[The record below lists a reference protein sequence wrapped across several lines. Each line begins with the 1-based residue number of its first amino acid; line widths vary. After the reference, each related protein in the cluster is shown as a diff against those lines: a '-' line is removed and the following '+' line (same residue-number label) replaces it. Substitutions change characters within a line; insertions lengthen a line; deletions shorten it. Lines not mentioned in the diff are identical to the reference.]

1 MRNNS
6 KTKRTEAA
14 LSLLV
19 TCALVITLAIAVASA
34 IKKGNDTDT
43 PNNNFVNLN
52 ETEGGN
58 LTADNSNN
66 ATVGNT
72 DTPNS
77 NTNTMHPTRDSEF
90 PSLTANNNTPADEE
104 LTEEDN
110 GSAEEPTEAPQV
122 SDVPVGADTS
132 VGTGYSFSEADT
144 LSMPVAGDIILSYS
158 MDSTIWFPTLGVY
171 KCNPGLYI
179 GGEVGT
185 SVTAS
190 ASGTVDKITINE
202 ELGNVV
208 TIDMGNGYKATYGQ
222 LDNIAV
228 SEGEVVL
235 AGSVIG
241 TVANPTI
248 YYTTEGSGVYFE
260 LTKEGSPANPLEYM
274 E

>member
-72 DTPNS
+72 DTPSS

-90 PSLTANNNTPADEE
+90 PSLTANNDTPADEE
-104 LTEEDN
+104 LNEEDN
-110 GSAEEPTEAPQV
+110 GSPEKPTEAPQV

>member
-43 PNNNFVNLN
+43 PNNFVNLN

-58 LTADNSNN
+58 LTADNNN
-66 ATVGNT
+66 AATTKDNGNT
-72 DTPNS
+72 TTLPSKGAD
-77 NTNTMHPTRDSEF
+77 EV
-90 PSLTANNNTPADEE
+90 PSLTANSNKPADEDLSGE
-104 LTEEDN
+104 NDT
-110 GSAEEPTEAPQV
+110 AMEEPSSENAVT
-122 SDVPVGADTS
+122 DIPVGVEQS

-144 LSMPVAGDIILSYS
+144 LSMPVAGEIILTYS

-179 GGEVGT
+179 AGDVGT
-185 SVTAS
+185 NVTAS
-190 ASGTVDKITINE
+190 ASGTVDSISMNE
-202 ELGNVV
+202 ELGNMV

-228 SEGEVVL
+228 SQGEVVL

-241 TVANPTI
+241 TVASPTI

-260 LTKEGSPANPLEYM
+260 LTKDGSPANPLEYM

>member
-1 MRNNS
+1 MRGNS

-19 TCALVITLAIAVASA
+19 TCALVITLAIAVVSA

-43 PNNNFVNLN
+43 PNNFVNLN
-52 ETEGGN
+52 ETESGSFTVN
-58 LTADNSNN
+58 NSNS
-66 ATVGNT
+66 ATLGNT
-72 DTPNS
+72 DNPN
-77 NTNTMHPTRDSEF
+77 NAMHPARDTEYS
-90 PSLTANNNTPADEE
+90 SLTANNNE
-104 LTEEDN
+104 LAGEDATEEDN
-110 GSAEEPTEAPQV
+110 TLSEEPSEAPQNA
-122 SDVPVGADTS
+122 DIPVGVESS

-144 LSMPVAGDIILSYS
+144 LSMPIAGDIILSYS

-179 GGEVGT
+179 SGDIGT
-185 SVTAS
+185 TVTAS
-190 ASGTVDKITINE
+190 APGRVDNITINE

-228 SEGEVVL
+228 SQDEVVL

-248 YYTTEGSGVYFE
+248 YYTMEGSGIYFE
-260 LTKEGSPANPLEYM
+260 LTKDGSPANPLEYM
-274 E
+274 DY

>member
-43 PNNNFVNLN
+43 PNNFVNLN

-58 LTADNSNN
+58 LTADNNN
-66 ATVGNT
+66 AATKNDNGNT
-72 DTPNS
+72 AVLPSKEADET
-77 NTNTMHPTRDSEF
+77 
-90 PSLTANNNTPADEE
+90 PSLTANSNRPADED
-104 LTEEDN
+104 LTEESVN
-110 GSAEEPTEAPQV
+110 SAEEPSA
-122 SDVPVGADTS
+122 DVQNADIPVGAEQS

-144 LSMPVAGDIILSYS
+144 LSMPVAGEIILTYS

-179 GGEVGT
+179 AGDVGT
-185 SVTAS
+185 NVTAS
-190 ASGTVDKITINE
+190 ASGTVDNITMNE

-222 LDNIAV
+222 LENIAV
-228 SEGEVVL
+228 SQGEVVL
-235 AGSVIG
+235 TGAVIG
-241 TVANPTI
+241 TVASPTI

-260 LTKEGSPANPLEYM
+260 LTKDGSPTNPLEYM

>member
-58 LTADNSNN
+58 LTADNSNS
-66 ATVGNT
+66 ATLGNT
-72 DTPNS
+72 NTP
-77 NTNTMHPTRDSEF
+77 NTNTMHPTRDTDF
-90 PSLTANNNTPADEE
+90 PSLTANNNDPADEE
-104 LTEEDN
+104 LTEGDN
-110 GSAEEPTEAPQV
+110 SSSEESTEAPQIT
-122 SDVPVGADTS
+122 DVPVGADTS
-132 VGTGYSFSEADT
+132 VGTKYSFSEADT

-185 SVTAS
+185 TVTAS

-260 LTKEGSPANPLEYM
+260 LTKDGSPANPLEYM
-274 E
+274 D

>member
-43 PNNNFVNLN
+43 PNNFVNLN

-66 ATVGNT
+66 NHNDTVL
-72 DTPNS
+72 
-77 NTNTMHPTRDSEF
+77 
-90 PSLTANNNTPADEE
+90 PSKEAQEPASLSAGTGRPADEE
-104 LTEEDN
+104 TNEAEN
-110 GSAEEPTEAPQV
+110 PSSEEPASVDAQA
-122 SDVPVGADTS
+122 DIPVGADQS

-144 LSMPVAGDIILSYS
+144 LTMPVAGEIILTYS

-179 GGEVGT
+179 AGDVGT
-185 SVTAS
+185 AVTAS
-190 ASGTVDKITINE
+190 ASGTVDTISANE
-202 ELGNVV
+202 ELGNYV
-208 TIDMGNGYKATYGQ
+208 TIDMGNGYQATYGQ

-228 SEGEVVL
+228 SQGEVVL
-235 AGSVIG
+235 AGSEIG
-241 TVANPTI
+241 TVASPTI

-260 LTKEGSPANPLEYM
+260 LTKDGSPANPLEYM

>member
-1 MRNNS
+1 MRSNS

-43 PNNNFVNLN
+43 PNNFVNLN

-58 LTADNSNN
+58 LTADNSNT
-66 ATVGNT
+66 ATP
-72 DTPNS
+72 D
-77 NTNTMHPTRDSEF
+77 NTNTQRPVIPARDDADS
-90 PSLTANNNTPADEE
+90 PSLTARNNIPADEE
-104 LTEEDN
+104 FTEEDN
-110 GSAEEPTEAPQV
+110 GSEEEPSALQQY
-122 SDVPVGADTS
+122 DDIPVGADNS
-132 VGTGYSFSEADT
+132 VTTGYSFSEADT
-144 LSMPVAGDIILSYS
+144 LSMPVAGEIILSYS

-179 GGEVGT
+179 SGNVGT
-185 SVTAS
+185 NVTA
-190 ASGTVDKITINE
+190 AAPGTVDNITMNE

-222 LDNIAV
+222 LDNITV
-228 SEGEVVL
+228 SQGEVVL

-241 TVANPTI
+241 TVAAPTI
-248 YYTTEGSGVYFE
+248 YYTMEGSGIYFE
-260 LTKEGSPANPLEYM
+260 LTKNGSPANPLEYM
-274 E
+274 D

>member
-1 MRNNS
+1 MRGNS

-43 PNNNFVNLN
+43 PNNFVNLN
-52 ETEGGN
+52 ETEGNN

-66 ATVGNT
+66 ATLGNT
-72 DTPNS
+72 NNS
-77 NTNTMHPTRDSEF
+77 DANSVHPTRDTEY
-90 PSLTANNNTPADEE
+90 PSLTANNDEPVDE
-104 LTEEDN
+104 DTTEEDN
-110 GSAEEPTEAPQV
+110 NSSEEPSEAPQNT
-122 SDVPVGADTS
+122 DIPVGADNS
-132 VGTGYSFSEADT
+132 VGTGFSFSEADT
-144 LSMPVAGDIILSYS
+144 LSMPIAGDIILSYS

-179 GGEVGT
+179 GGDVGT
-185 SVTAS
+185 TVTAS
-190 ASGTVDKITINE
+190 APGRVDNITINE

-228 SEGEVVL
+228 SQGEVVL

-248 YYTTEGSGVYFE
+248 YYTTEGSGIYFE
-260 LTKEGSPANPLEYM
+260 LTKDGSPANPFEYM
-274 E
+274 D

>member
-43 PNNNFVNLN
+43 PNNFVNLN

-58 LTADNSNN
+58 LTADNNN
-66 ATVGNT
+66 AATKK
-72 DTPNS
+72 DNS
-77 NTNTMHPTRDSEF
+77 NTTLPSKEADET
-90 PSLTANNNTPADEE
+90 PSLTANSNKPADEDLSVE
-104 LTEEDN
+104 DSNSTEEPSVGEQAADI
-110 GSAEEPTEAPQV
+110 
-122 SDVPVGADTS
+122 PVGADQS

-144 LSMPVAGDIILSYS
+144 LSMPVAGEIILTYS
-158 MDSTIWFPTLGVY
+158 MDSTIWFPTLSVY

-179 GGEVGT
+179 AGEVGT
-185 SVTAS
+185 NVTAA
-190 ASGTVDKITINE
+190 ASGTVDNITMNE
-202 ELGNVV
+202 ELGNIV

-228 SEGEVVL
+228 SQGEVVL

-241 TVANPTI
+241 TVASPTI

-260 LTKEGSPANPLEYM
+260 LTKDGSPTNPLEYM